1 MQNDFFPFSASP
13 RPRVPASFSLS
24 ASARPRV
31 SASSRRSGFTLI
43 EILAVV
49 VILGIASAVILPE
62 MSSRND
68 QRVASAARTLMAD
81 LLYAQ
86 SRSIAYQT
94 RHYVQFNAATNSWQ
108 VMVDSGSGSPGSVIT
123 HPVNGT
129 SYVETVGTGAL
140 TNVAITSVSFD
151 GNTTISFDQ
160 MGVPYSWSAAGGN
173 VAMLSG
179 SVVFTAGTNKM
190 TVSVSPY
197 SGEITTH

>member
-1 MQNDFFPFSASP
+1 MFNVSGNFSPSPILPVSPSRHSRVSLSP
-13 RPRVPASFSLS
+13 RN
-24 ASARPRV
+24 
-31 SASSRRSGFTLI
+31 SGFTLI

-49 VILGIASAVILPE
+49 VIIGIASAVILPE

-68 QRVASAARTLMAD
+68 QRVASAARMLMSD

-108 VMVDSGSGSPGSVIT
+108 VMVDSGTGSPGSVIT
-123 HPVNGT
+123 HPVNGVP
-129 SYVETVGTGAL
+129 YVNTVGTGTL
-140 TNVAITSVSFD
+140 TNVAINSVSFD

-173 VAMLSG
+173 VAMISG

-190 TVSVSPY
+190 TVAISPY